1 MSERA
6 SVVSA
11 DGVSLPVCQ
20 IDPLHDT
27 QQHLLEKPQ
36 KLIWTRGVAYTLAYP
51 IKVFNWHVQRGG
63 AISWQWCL
71 SAVRGLWVG
80 DLIPARAS
88 AHTWH
93 PHSDTLSSV
102 VHPFTFLKPTWQPRH
117 TLICMCV
124 CVCYPT
130 WLTCPSLFVCI
141 TSFVC
146 VRLCK
151 PVGSHGFMCRPR
163 LIGADL
169 ISSQLADVEQ

>member
-1 MSERA
+1 M
-6 SVVSA
+6 VFPCQSA
-11 DGVSLPVCQ
+11 
-20 IDPLHDT
+20 
-27 QQHLLEKPQ
+27 
-36 KLIWTRGVAYTLAYP
+36 R
-51 IKVFNWHVQRGG
+51 
-63 AISWQWCL
+63 
-71 SAVRGLWVG
+71 
-80 DLIPARAS
+80 LIPCMTHSSIYLRNRRNWFELAGLPTPWHIQSKYLTDMCRERRSDQVAVMPLCCERIVGRWS
-88 AHTWH
+88 DSSTCLGAHMTSSLWH
-93 PHSDTLSSV
+93 TLLSG
-102 VHPFTFLKPTWQPRH
+102 HPFTFWKPTWQPRH

-151 PVGSHGFMCRPR
+151 PVGSRGFMCRPR

>member
-1 MSERA
+1 MVFPCQSARLIPCMTHSSIYLRNRRNWFELAGLPTPWHIQSKYLTDMCRERRSDQVA
-6 SVVSA
+6 VM
-11 DGVSLPVCQ
+11 
-20 IDPLHDT
+20 PL
-27 QQHLLEKPQ
+27 
-36 KLIWTRGVAYTLAYP
+36 
-51 IKVFNWHVQRGG
+51 
-63 AISWQWCL
+63 
-71 SAVRGLWVG
+71 AVRGLWVG

-102 VHPFTFLKPTWQPRH
+102 VHPFTFWKPTWQPRH

-130 WLTCPSLFVCI
+130 WPTCPSLFVCI